1 MIIYWI
7 QVCQL
12 ENYDENVS
20 LKPNRP
26 NNREREVVRKERE
39 RERKLNDLSTIGTR
53 FLTPN
58 LVNLEGRVHAHCSLL
73 TQFELRTHQMF
84 PNSRTTCYSCCSH
97 GNVVT
102 V

>member
-39 RERKLNDLSTIGTR
+39 RES
-53 FLTPN
+53 
-58 LVNLEGRVHAHCSLL
+58 
-73 TQFELRTHQMF
+73 
-84 PNSRTTCYSCCSH
+84 
-97 GNVVT
+97 
-102 V
+102 

>member
-39 RERKLNDLSTIGTR
+39 REKVERSLNYR
-53 FLTPN
+53 
-58 LVNLEGRVHAHCSLL
+58 
-73 TQFELRTHQMF
+73 
-84 PNSRTTCYSCCSH
+84 NSFFDPKFSQS
-97 GNVVT
+97 
-102 V
+102 